1 MRQVQNINTR
11 QMIHRSSSKLRR
23 EGILIEMM
31 REENVT
37 QVLKNGMDFNKSKV
51 ILGNKNRK

>member
-1 MRQVQNINTR
+1 
-11 QMIHRSSSKLRR
+11 MIHRSSSKLRR

-51 ILGNKNRK
+51 ILGNKNRKS